1 MMKVFCTKMEIQIQ
15 NSILCRNY
23 NVVSKLVMQKQLQ
36 TLLPNFTPPDFTPQ
50 TSHPRLYS
58 PDFTPQTLLPMDS
71 PCQTLHP
78 RLYSLTLL
86 PRLSLPDFTP

>member
-15 NSILCRNY
+15 NSMLCRNY

-50 TSHPRLYS
+50 TLLPRLYTS
-58 PDFTPQTLLPMDS
+58 DFTP
-71 PCQTLHP
+71 HG
-78 RLYSLTLL
+78 
-86 PRLSLPDFTP
+86 LSLPDFNP